1 MSIKRSNPNGNGAS
15 PAESATSQETQTAAF
30 RENSQVNSKID
41 EYIKNNPKEWA
52 YIQGMPRDRLERS
65 LVLQA
70 VKKVERQEKMRA
82 GILKKLDENPELKEA
97 YRSLVKNLPADQQ
110 EKAMASIAMRTMRT
124 VAPPQQKQ
132 AQGVRV

>member
-1 MSIKRSNPNGNGAS
+1 
-15 PAESATSQETQTAAF
+15 
-30 RENSQVNSKID
+30 
-41 EYIKNNPKEWA
+41 
-52 YIQGMPRDRLERS
+52 
-65 LVLQA
+65 
-70 VKKVERQEKMRA
+70 MRA